1 MVTAVDGLPPRDGN
15 GLLLRGDEVLCAVEV
30 ARSFAARS
38 RGLLG
43 RDGIGGAL
51 LLAPASSVHGFR
63 MRFDLDVAFL
73 DRDLVVLRTVT
84 LRRNRMT
91 RLVRR
96 SKAVLEAEAGA
107 FSRWG
112 LERRQQLRVTPAGEA
127 VDEGGPRTFGPS
139 K

>member
-1 MVTAVDGLPPRDGN
+1 M
-15 GLLLRGDEVLCAVEV
+15 LLRDDEVLCEVEV

-43 RDGIGGAL
+43 RDGLDGAL

-73 DRDLVVLRTVT
+73 DRDLVVLRVAA

-91 RLVRR
+91 RLVLR

-107 FSRWG
+107 FVAWG
-112 LERRQQLRVTPAGEA
+112 LASGQQLRVA
-127 VDEGGPRTFGPS
+127 
-139 K
+139 